1 MTKSL
6 QMLLQNLQSL
16 LRSIS
21 GEEDGGEAAKVDA
34 NRDAHVQHV
43 DPAEVLSLLDKLTG
57 QLSGSG
63 GYPELSGPSNVN
75 TRYLDCKTRTTT
87 PAECWV
93 SVQGVLYPPLA
104 SIRTLKFVV

>member
-1 MTKSL
+1 MHSRNPGSFTRPYIYRRHVK
-6 QMLLQNLQSL
+6 
-16 LRSIS
+16 SIS

-87 PAECWV
+87 PQNVGYLSREYYVRLWHRY
-93 SVQGVLYPPLA
+93 G
-104 SIRTLKFVV
+104 R